1 MILSIRRLVVLA
13 FVACA
18 LGACTT
24 SYSSPPYSGPAF
36 EMVMLKEVKC
46 QGDATAACATVRV
59 VNHGDPG
66 AGRCQLRGFR
76 TDASGQ
82 EREIWGE
89 SIDVSGIDTG
99 GTLIQVTPWHHGLP
113 AVGYCN
119 PSLHS

>member
-1 MILSIRRLVVLA
+1 MIRSIRRLVVLV

-24 SYSSPPYSGPAF
+24 SASTPRDSGPAF

-46 QGDATAACATVRV
+46 PGDATAACATVRV

-66 AGRCQLRGFR
+66 AGRCQLRGYR

-82 EREIWGE
+82 THMIWGE
-89 SIDVSGIDTG
+89 SIDVSGIETG
-99 GTLIQVTPWHHGLP
+99 GTLTQVTPWHHGLP

-119 PSLHS
+119 PALHS